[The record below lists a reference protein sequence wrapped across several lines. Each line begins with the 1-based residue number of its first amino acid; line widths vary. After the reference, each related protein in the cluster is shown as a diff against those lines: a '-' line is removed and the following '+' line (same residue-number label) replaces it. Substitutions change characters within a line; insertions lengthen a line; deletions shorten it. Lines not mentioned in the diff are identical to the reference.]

1 MMKRGISR
9 TPQPRDLIGPVDT
22 VSNLRPIKYVI
33 NFDETKLEEK
43 LRKQRNELQNWNQL
57 FWVEHNKC
65 FKNEKKKFESKILEK
80 KNLND
85 QIITADEMSI
95 FYKQFLDKNWKN
107 HLSYLLTWYKKN
119 ILVTVLHLRVML
131 VNFQKTTFD
140 KLSKLKS

>member
-1 MMKRGISR
+1 
-9 TPQPRDLIGPVDT
+9 
-22 VSNLRPIKYVI
+22 
-33 NFDETKLEEK
+33 
-43 LRKQRNELQNWNQL
+43 
-57 FWVEHNKC
+57 
-65 FKNEKKKFESKILEK
+65 
-80 KNLND
+80 
-85 QIITADEMSI
+85 MSI